1 MLGFGLCVVGA
12 SIAGYAE
19 SLHSTAG
26 IADGWIVRYASVLG
40 VAPNGTFLTTLLAQT
55 NGYIQQS
62 VTPVWADYLAI
73 GIVIAICGT
82 ILVAAGDRKTK
93 VAESPMARQAQP
105 SR

>member
-12 SIAGYAE
+12 AIAGYGE

-26 IADGWIVRYASVLG
+26 IADGWISRYASILG

-62 VTPVWADYLAI
+62 VTPVWTDYLAI
-73 GIVIAICGT
+73 GIAIAICGA

-93 VAESPMARQAQP
+93 VVEPAMPRPTQSPL
-105 SR
+105 